1 MHVCEKRAR
10 RWLSAMLC
18 CNPLSQIAI
27 VINHLSLAGLHWL
40 VGRID
45 GKKKSRGGGGQRKG
59 GLERDKEG
67 SLDWSVCV
75 RLEQE
80 SIRFPPHDSSAVC
93 GSQCVCVES
102 VRCQSVTKCS
112 VIVCYKCKIAQ
123 SPQCSCP
130 SDFFSGQTGARR
142 LWARCLTVCVGVYS
156 LTGGKGS
163 LAALE
168 EQGREKKEFQ
178 DWDEIFCNSGQT
190 ELCTHIHIHT

>member
-1 MHVCEKRAR
+1 MAHACVWEKSEEMIICHAV
-10 RWLSAMLC
+10 LQSAVSNC
-18 CNPLSQIAI
+18 HCYQPL
-27 VINHLSLAGLHWL
+27 VISWAALI
-40 VGRID
+40 GREDRQQEKIQ
-45 GKKKSRGGGGQRKG
+45 GGGQRKG

-112 VIVCYKCKIAQ
+112 VIVCYKCKITQ

-190 ELCTHIHIHT
+190 ELCTHIHT